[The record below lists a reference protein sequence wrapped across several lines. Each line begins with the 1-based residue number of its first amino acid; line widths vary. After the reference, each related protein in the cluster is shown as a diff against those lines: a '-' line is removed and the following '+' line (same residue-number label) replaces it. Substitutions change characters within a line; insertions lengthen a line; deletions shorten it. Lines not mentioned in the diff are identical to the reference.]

1 MAGDLVLDV
10 DVLVAGE
17 RAGCPRVEAKFSVS
31 PGITVLFGPSGA
43 GKSTCLAAIA
53 GLLRPARGTITL
65 GAERLFDAE
74 RNIDVPTCE
83 RKVALVFQS
92 LALFPHLCAVANV
105 AYGLP
110 RALRAAERRRQALAW
125 LERVRVG
132 HVANRRPATFSGGE
146 AQRVALARALASSPR
161 VLLLDEPFSA
171 MDTHLRRELGRD
183 IVALVS
189 ELGLPTVLVTHD
201 RDDARALGKRLVL
214 LRGGRIEGMG
224 APGELLGHDDGA
236 RPAVQSVDRSPAA
249 HDQSSCGMSRRGE
262 RK

>member
-1 MAGDLVLDV
+1 MAGDAVLGV
-10 DVLVAGE
+10 DLLVAGD
-17 RAGCPRVEAKFSVS
+17 RHGGPRLEAKFDVA

-53 GLLRPARGTITL
+53 GLLRPARGCITL
-65 GAERLFDAE
+65 GAELLFDAQQK
-74 RNIDVPTCE
+74 IDVPTCA

-92 LALFPHLCAVANV
+92 LALFPHLTAVANV

-110 RALRAAERRRQALAW
+110 RSMRAAARRRQALAW
-125 LERVRVG
+125 LERVRVA
-132 HVANRRPATFSGGE
+132 HVAERRPATFSGGE

-171 MDTHLRRELGRD
+171 MDTPLRRELGRD

-201 RDDARALGKRLVL
+201 PDDARALGARLVL
-214 LRGGRIEGMG
+214 LRGGRVERVG
-224 APGELLGHDDGA
+224 APDALLRRDGA
-236 RPAVQSVDRSPAA
+236 AP
-249 HDQSSCGMSRRGE
+249 G
-262 RK
+262 